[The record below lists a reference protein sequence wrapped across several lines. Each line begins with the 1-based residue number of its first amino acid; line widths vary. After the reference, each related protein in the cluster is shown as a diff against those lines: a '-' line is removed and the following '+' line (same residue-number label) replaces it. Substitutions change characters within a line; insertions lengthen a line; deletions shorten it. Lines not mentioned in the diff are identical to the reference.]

1 MLASSLVYLLGA
13 CLLCE
18 CVILGVWFLV
28 AGFHVGV
35 RGKAA
40 GRVVRCSAKRG
51 ACKLMGADGELTPHF
66 ASLAEGEAFLAEQES
81 AQRGGFTAGAGDGEA
96 KASALA
102 ECEDGSGLAVDAAG
116 RWYRDGALV
125 ENMVEAVGDAGE
137 PVMITDEDF
146 CGSVVSNAE
155 TDVRI
160 HAGRIND
167 LVNVGCDANHDDGM
181 NMSMIGGDATVERA
195 FGVSVGYVGDDAHI
209 GLLTGH
215 RGPGDDSPFGVL
227 SQVDDMRD
235 RAVID
240 TVSGD
245 TRIFGMM
252 HESRVGVVDGGAS
265 VDEMSGESRID
276 VVASGGGVDY
286 MLGDASVGKVRGR
299 ASMMRDRSHVDYVM
313 DGGFVEEVHDD
324 ASVDSV
330 TFRGRVKGVYEGGR
344 VALVDAGGV
353 VEHVSGSARVG
364 SVDSGGRVNKVDGKG
379 AAVMNVGSGGR
390 VGTVTDGGVV
400 VDVGSSDATEPCVV
414 ESVDSSSK
422 VSLLDCWA
430 DVTYECGE
438 SNVSAARAREF
449 VVKRL
454 SDDATGIGGECL
466 ARANGDNPFERSN
479 VRLRVRDAEGRVVD
493 VPDVDG
499 VLSALTEVDDD
510 ERELM
515 WESMMGSPN
524 SK

>member
-1 MLASSLVYLLGA
+1 MAVK
-13 CLLCE
+13 
-18 CVILGVWFLV
+18 W
-28 AGFHVGV
+28 HVNDEKKP
-35 RGKAA
+35 GK
-40 GRVVRCSAKRG
+40 CS
-51 ACKLMGADGELTPHF
+51 
-66 ASLAEGEAFLAEQES
+66 
-81 AQRGGFTAGAGDGEA
+81 AGAGKCPFGADTPHDGTKREAEAAAEELIARESAGFGGEA
-96 KASALA
+96 KASALT
-102 ECEDGSGLAVDAAG
+102 ECGDGSGLAVDAAG
-116 RWYRDGALV
+116 RWYRDGVLV
-125 ENMVEAVGDAGE
+125 EDMVEAVSDEGE
-137 PVMITDEDF
+137 PVMLTDEEF
-146 CGSVVSNAE
+146 RGSVVSNAE

-160 HAGRIND
+160 HAGRIDD
-167 LVNVGCDANHDDGM
+167 LVNVGCYSNYDDGM
-181 NMSMIGGDATVERA
+181 NMSMIGGDATVDRA
-195 FGVSVGYVGDDAHI
+195 FGVSVGYVGDDAHV
-209 GLLTGH
+209 GLLTDH
-215 RGPGDDSPFGVL
+215 RKPGDTSSFATL

-240 TVSGD
+240 VVSGD

-252 HESRVGVVDGGAS
+252 HESRIGVLTGTAG
-265 VDEMSGESRID
+265 VDEMSGASRIG
-276 VVASGGGVDY
+276 VVDSHAGVDY
-286 MLGDASVGKVRGR
+286 MLNDASVGKVRGR
-299 ASMMRDRSHVDYVM
+299 ASMMRDSSHVDYVM

-390 VGTVTDGGVV
+390 VGAVTGGGVV
-400 VDVGSSDATEPCVV
+400 VDVGSSDATEACVV
-414 ESVDSSSK
+414 GSVDSSSK
-422 VSLLDCWA
+422 VSLIDCYA

-438 SNVSAARAREF
+438 TGVSPARAREF

-454 SDDATGIGGECL
+454 SDDATGIGSTCL
-466 ARANGDNPFERSN
+466 ERANGDNPFERSN

-499 VLSALTEVDDD
+499 VLRDLVEVDDD

-515 WESMMGSPN
+515 WESMMGSPDGN
-524 SK
+524 R